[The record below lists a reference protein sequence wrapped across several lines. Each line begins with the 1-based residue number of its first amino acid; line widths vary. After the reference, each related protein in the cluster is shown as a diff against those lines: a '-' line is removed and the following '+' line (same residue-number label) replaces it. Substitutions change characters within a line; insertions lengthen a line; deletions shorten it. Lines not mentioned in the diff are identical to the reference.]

1 MDSDQ
6 VINVAGERV
15 SKLIKYDVDQKGAQE
30 KQFNQQA
37 SSLVLNAKNILLR
50 LFREDHAI
58 MNNHIEDY
66 EGHQDVWT
74 TLSMDSLTLGVKTFP
89 FDSTTDLL
97 IGSLSIREH
106 QRLNRQLLL
115 VPKESQITTKSYS
128 LNSPTIKDCGM
139 EFSVSL
145 GGKPVMLLDP
155 TFFNQLIRYLR
166 NVSNQSYE
174 NSIKITEELLNQD
187 AQKRSQPDSPSP
199 DLSTT

>member
-1 MDSDQ
+1 VDSDQ